1 MSPWTRQSCYSR
13 EGRIVGQWA
22 DTRLS
27 MRAAVH
33 IHWKYSTL
41 SEDNWQTEIVVSL
54 SDTVSVSHDLC
65 ANYQPNKSECDN
77 YNERSE
83 GRIMKLLRML
93 TFASRRKDV
102 PIPRNVADC
111 RDVSWHAQSYQH
123 LHLPLGS
130 GTKCR
135 LHESMSTDCK
145 QRQ

>member
-1 MSPWTRQSCYSR
+1 M
-13 EGRIVGQWA
+13 
-22 DTRLS
+22 
-27 MRAAVH
+27 
-33 IHWKYSTL
+33 
-41 SEDNWQTEIVVSL
+41 VSL

-83 GRIMKLLRML
+83 GRLMKLLRML
-93 TFASRRKDV
+93 TFASRRKDIS
-102 PIPRNVADC
+102 IPRNVADC

-145 QRQ
+145 QRQQNEINKILLKQMTAALRGKRLHPNEDFCLFLMLLKRLEKGLLAV